1 MDQLIEQITQRT
13 GISDDQARAAVG
25 MVLEFVKSR
34 LPAPLAAQLSG
45 LLDGSAQAPGQAN
58 DIAQQALGNIGGLF
72 GK

>member
-1 MDQLIEQITQRT
+1 
-13 GISDDQARAAVG
+13 
-25 MVLEFVKSR
+25 MVLEFVKSK

-45 LLDGSAQAPGQAN
+45 LLNGSAQAPGQAN